1 MLISKSVLAAILT
14 ITGLLTSQIVPA
26 AEAQITQKIG
36 SAETPAT
43 AQKTQPSA
51 DNANIVTVNAITGA
65 AAKAGVAKCL
75 ARVNQVTSF
84 VTANSE
90 SAAYLFISPDQP
102 DNTFISS
109 SLEVQQGKILTYAS
123 ASFAPVVGGGC
134 GGVYET
140 TTYWPDSCEV
150 VGTKG
155 FAKLKKVGVV
165 QLHIQILEGAGT
177 MRIFLVPAGTG
188 CISIKKEVIY

>member
-90 SAAYLFISPDQP
+90 SAAYLFISHTQQ
-102 DNTFISS
+102 DNRFFSASI
-109 SLEVQQGKILTYAS
+109 EIQQTEILTYAS
-123 ASFAPVVGGGC
+123 AGFAPVGEDGGGC

-140 TTYWPDSCEV
+140 VTYWPDSCEI
-150 VGTKG
+150 VGS
-155 FAKLKKVGVV
+155 AL
-165 QLHIQILEGAGT
+165 GAAW
-177 MRIFLVPAGTG
+177 R
-188 CISIKKEVIY
+188 